1 MAVEISPEGFAAK
14 CLFSGAEWPIR
25 VKLGIG
31 HQGDW
36 AAVDST
42 ENEGLEVCELA
53 CFRGEYLLFQQLSFV
68 VQPGDVVQIEGGNGR
83 GKTTLLRILAGLGVA
98 DDGEVRWNGVPMPRA
113 RADFYAQLSW
123 VGHRDGIKDELT
135 PIENLVAAQ
144 ALSERA
150 RDVDYS
156 KVLKSLG
163 LHGRDAVACRS
174 LSAGQRRRVALARLA
189 VSDAKVWILDEP
201 LTALDVAGRERLQEM
216 MTEHALAG
224 GMVIYT
230 THQRLPLDGCN
241 CKSVQ
246 LG

>member
-1 MAVEISPEGFAAK
+1 MGIVGFGEQMAVESK
-14 CLFSGAEWPIR
+14 
-25 VKLGIG
+25 
-31 HQGDW
+31 Q
-36 AAVDST
+36 T
-42 ENEGLEVCELA
+42 QGLEARELS
-53 CFRGEYLLFQQLSFV
+53 CFRGEYLLFQQLSFDV
-68 VQPGDVVQIEGGNGR
+68 RPGDVVQIEGGNGR
-83 GKTTLLRILAGLGVA
+83 GKTTLLRILGGLGVA
-98 DDGEVRWNGVPMPRA
+98 DEGQVLWNGVPMPRS
-113 RADFYAQLSW
+113 RAEFYSELSW

-144 ALSERA
+144 ALNETA
-150 RDVDYS
+150 HDVDYA

-163 LHGRDAVACRS
+163 LVDRDTVPCRS

-201 LTALDVAGRERLQEM
+201 LTALDTAGKEHLQLM
-216 MTEHALAG
+216 MTEHAEAG

-241 CKSVQ
+241 CKSVH